1 MSLPVGSEI
10 RVFAPATVANL
21 GPGFAILGLA
31 LLEPGDLVVA
41 RLVTEPGIRLAAV
54 RNDGGTL
61 SRELT
66 ANTVSIAA
74 AEVLVMSAMK
84 FGIELEL
91 DKGVPI
97 SSGLGSSAASAAAG
111 ALAVNLL
118 LGSPLRKLD
127 LIKACLEAESVV
139 SGRHSENAAA
149 ALLGGL
155 VLVRSVDP
163 LDVVRLPVIDD
174 LTVVVVTP
182 AFELTTKKAR
192 AVLPTDVSLQAMVR
206 NSANLGSLV
215 AALHSGDLGLLSR
228 TIDDRV
234 VTPARAELI
243 PGCSEVFKAAVDSGA
258 LGSTISGAGPSV
270 VALCRSVRSAQEVAT
285 AMQAAFVD
293 AAGLRSGFVISSA
306 DCPGA
311 RKL

>member
-1 MSLPVGSEI
+1 M
-10 RVFAPATVANL
+10 FAPATVANL
-21 GPGFAILGLA
+21 GPGFDILGLA
-31 LLEPGDLVVA
+31 LLEPGDRVVA
-41 RLVTEPGIRLAAV
+41 RRVPEPGTRLAAV

-61 SRELT
+61 PWEPT
-66 ANTVSIAA
+66 ANTATIAA
-74 AEVLVMSAMK
+74 AEVLAMAEIEV
-84 FGIELEL
+84 GVELEL

-97 SSGLGSSAASAAAG
+97 ASGLGSSAASAAAG

-118 LGSPLRKLD
+118 LGSPLRKRD
-127 LIKACLEAESVV
+127 LIKACLEAESAV
-139 SGRHSENAAA
+139 SGRHPENAAA

-155 VLVRSVDP
+155 VLVRSADP
-163 LDVVRLPVIDD
+163 LDVVRLPLIDD

-182 AFELTTKKAR
+182 EFELTTKKAR
-192 AVLPTDVSLQAMVR
+192 AVLPTEVSLQAMVR
-206 NSANLGSLV
+206 NSADLGALV
-215 AALHSGDLGLLSR
+215 AALHSGDLGLLGR

-243 PGCSEVFKAAVDSGA
+243 PGCREVFKAAVDKGA

-270 VALCRSVRSAQEVAT
+270 VSLCHSVRNAKEVAA
-285 AMQAAFVD
+285 AMQAAFLD
-293 AAGLRSGFVISSA
+293 TAGLRSGSVISSA